1 MSDSSLPK
9 LVQQMLSPDFY
20 PHSVAE
26 PIRLMQ
32 THVSYVLLTGD
43 YVYKLKKPVN
53 FGFLDYSSLE
63 KREHFCQEEL
73 RLNEKGAGSL
83 YLGVVPICESA
94 GKYEIDGEGE
104 TAEYAVKM
112 QQFPQSALLS
122 EQFEQGQFDEEKVRS
137 LAKTIAQFHRE
148 TRTDDHIRSYGTVE
162 KIRAAFDENYEQTVG
177 FTGGSTGGD
186 AVDKPQ
192 TQRQFD
198 ETKAYT
204 DNFFETRQDLLAQRL
219 ERDRIRACHGDLHL
233 GNICEW
239 NDEILLF
246 DCIEFNEPFRFVDVM
261 YDIAYV
267 VMDLEMAGRKDLA
280 NAFINQYAEETGDWE
295 GLKVLPIYVS
305 RQSYVR
311 AKVTSFMLGDP
322 SVSDE
327 DKRAAS
333 EKAAKYYRLAWS
345 YLQDFKPGKKGA
357 MVAMAGLSG
366 SGKSTVAKALAKE
379 KNAIYLRSDAVRK
392 HLAGVPLD
400 QKGGD
405 DIYTAEMSDK
415 TYSRL
420 IELGVDLANEGYSVV
435 LDAKFDRKEKRE
447 EAIAAAKAQDIPLSF
462 VYCQAPEAVLKSRLD
477 QRSGDIADATAEIMA
492 RQSME
497 PFSDAEPVE
506 VVDTTQ
512 SAKDVQK
519 QLAGVL

>member
-20 PHSVAE
+20 PHAVAE
-26 PIRLMQ
+26 PVRLMQ

-53 FGFLDYSSLE
+53 FGFLDYSTLE
-63 KREHFCQEEL
+63 KRKHFCEEEI

-83 YLGVVPICESA
+83 YLGVEQISETSGEYA
-94 GKYEIDGEGE
+94 IDGEGE
-104 TAEYAVKM
+104 AAEYAVKM
-112 QQFPQSALLS
+112 TQFPQSALLS
-122 EQFEQGQFDEEKVRS
+122 EQFEKGEFDEDKVRS
-137 LAKTIAQFHRE
+137 LAKTIAKFHSE
-148 TRTDDHIRSYGTVE
+148 TRTDDRIRSFGTVE
-162 KIRAAFDENYEQTVG
+162 KIREAFDENYEQTEG
-177 FTGGSTGGD
+177 FTGGDSVGT
-186 AVDKPQ
+186 PQ
-192 TQRQFD
+192 TQQQFD

-204 DNFFETRQDLLAQRL
+204 DNFFETRQDLIAQRL

-267 VMDLEMAGRKDLA
+267 VMDLEMAGKKDLS
-280 NAFINQYAEETGDWE
+280 NIFINQYAEETGDWE
-295 GLKVLPIYVS
+295 GLKVLPMYVS

-327 DKRAAS
+327 DKQAAS

-345 YLQDFKPGKKGA
+345 YLQDFKPGKKGSI
-357 MVAMAGLSG
+357 VAMAGLSG
-366 SGKSTVAKALAKE
+366 SGKSTVAKALAQKE
-379 KNAIYLRSDAVRK
+379 NAIYLRSDAVRK
-392 HLAGVPLD
+392 HLAGVRLD

-405 DIYTAEMSDK
+405 EIYTPEMSDK

-420 IELGVDLANEGYSVV
+420 IDLGVDLASEGYSVV

-447 EAIAAAKAQDIPLSF
+447 EAIAAAKAKDIPLSF
-462 VYCQAPEAVLKSRLD
+462 IHCQAPEGVLKTRLD
-477 QRSGDIADATAEIMA
+477 ERSGDIADATADILA

-497 PFSDAEPVE
+497 PFGDSEPVKA
-506 VVDTTQ
+506 VDTTQ
-512 SAKDVQK
+512 PRADIEQ